1 VGSRARRKSDAIAGA
16 DPLVVRYRVQVLERA
31 LALLDAL
38 GAANR
43 EVGPAELAGI
53 LHLHKSTIHRLLK
66 VLEGYR
72 FVRRNPQGKYDL
84 GLKLFELGNMSVSRF
99 SLPRRAEPFLK
110 EVVRETGET
119 AQICVLNNIQMVSI
133 ANADA
138 PWLLRAIGHRGELHS
153 SASGKAFLA
162 FLPRPAQ
169 DLLLSRLT
177 LTKFTHNTITTLSA
191 LKSEL
196 TRVRRK
202 GFAVNNEEVE
212 AGVRCI
218 GAPIFDH
225 NSRVIAT
232 LSIAGPVFR
241 MTKDRVP
248 ELARIVVNV
257 ANALSSELGHPDVAS
272 WDAAVVAL

>member
-1 VGSRARRKSDAIAGA
+1 MGSRGRTGGHVVSRARRKSDAIAGA

-31 LALLDAL
+31 MALLDAL

-110 EVVRETGET
+110 EVVTETGET

-169 DLLLSRLT
+169 NLLLSRLT
-177 LTKFTHNTITTLSA
+177 LTKFTRQHHHDA
-191 LKSEL
+191 LGVEVGVGTCPAQGL
-196 TRVRRK
+196 RRQQRR
-202 GFAVNNEEVE
+202 G
-212 AGVRCI
+212 
-218 GAPIFDH
+218 
-225 NSRVIAT
+225 
-232 LSIAGPVFR
+232 
-241 MTKDRVP
+241 
-248 ELARIVVNV
+248 
-257 ANALSSELGHPDVAS
+257 
-272 WDAAVVAL
+272 